1 MGTGKTSNVMEPSLI
16 SLRSEERVP
25 DGQLLERFIFHRDET
40 AFTDLVHRY
49 GTLVLGVCQRVLG
62 DSHQAEDAFQA
73 TFLVLVRKARI
84 LDRSGPLGNWL
95 YAVAYRTAT
104 KARMVATRRRAR
116 ERQAMYSTSEPFT
129 VENQAWDE
137 LRPILDEEL
146 SQMPRK
152 YRAPLVLC
160 YLEGKTQ
167 QEAAQALGWPSGSM
181 SRRMNRARQLLRDRL
196 EKRGVA
202 NSISVGVLF
211 WLLQQKATAGVV
223 SSALAGST
231 VEAALAC
238 AAGETFSATA
248 AATLAQEVIQAA
260 ATSRRKIGYVV
271 LAVVLLL
278 AVGGFVS
285 AAWMYETARSA
296 HSTMDKPIPPPP
308 SVDLPGDAVD
318 PAAAAAT
325 QQAIQNL
332 PSCHK

>member
-1 MGTGKTSNVMEPSLI
+1 MEPSVI

-104 KARMVATRRRAR
+104 KARMTAARRRAR
-116 ERQAMYSTSEPFT
+116 ERQAMYSASEPFS

-137 LRPILDEEL
+137 MRPILDEEL

-211 WLLQQKATAGVV
+211 WLLQQKHGR
-223 SSALAGST
+223 GSPG
-231 VEAALAC
+231 LRRRRNYYC
-238 AAGETFSATA
+238 DRGRDSGSGSHP
-248 AATLAQEVIQAA
+248 
-260 ATSRRKIGYVV
+260 SRRQEPSQNWLCSPGHYPVIGCWRVCV
-271 LAVVLLL
+271 
-278 AVGGFVS
+278 
-285 AAWMYETARSA
+285 R
-296 HSTMDKPIPPPP
+296 
-308 SVDLPGDAVD
+308 SVDV
-318 PAAAAAT
+318 
-325 QQAIQNL
+325 
-332 PSCHK
+332 

>member
-1 MGTGKTSNVMEPSLI
+1 MC
-16 SLRSEERVP
+16 SEERAS

-49 GTLVLGVCQRVLG
+49 GTLVLGVCQRVLC
-62 DSHQAEDAFQA
+62 DTHQAEDAFQA

-104 KARMVATRRRAR
+104 KARMTAARRRAR
-116 ERQAMYSTSEPFT
+116 ERQAMYATSEPCT
-129 VENQAWDE
+129 VEDQAWGE

-146 SQMPRK
+146 SHLPRK

-167 QEAAQALGWPSGSM
+167 QEAAEALGWPSGSM

-211 WLLQQKATAGVV
+211 WLLLQKATASVV
-223 SSALAGST
+223 SSSLAEST
-231 VEAALAC
+231 IHAAMVC
-238 AAGETFSATA
+238 AAGETLAPTA
-248 AATLAQEVIQAA
+248 ATTLAQEVIQAA
-260 ATSRRKIGYVV
+260 AEPRRKLTYAI
-271 LAVVLLL
+271 LAITLLL
-278 AVGGFVS
+278 GVAGFVS
-285 AAWMYETARSA
+285 AAWMYETARPA
-296 HSTMDKPIPPPP
+296 YSTMDEPIPPEPAVNLGADE
-308 SVDLPGDAVD
+308 VD
-318 PAAAAAT
+318 AAASAAREKAT

-332 PSCHK
+332 PNCHTPCTPSNGQGGR

>member
-1 MGTGKTSNVMEPSLI
+1 MGTGKTSNVMEPPVI
-16 SLRSEERVP
+16 SLRSEERIT

-104 KARMVATRRRAR
+104 KARMVAARRRAR

-146 SQMPRK
+146 SQLPRK

-211 WLLQQKATAGVV
+211 WLLQQKATAGMV

-231 VEAALAC
+231 VKAALAC
-238 AAGETFSATA
+238 AAGETIMATA
-248 AATLAQEVIQAA
+248 AATLAQDVIQAA
-260 ATSRRKIGYVV
+260 AKSRRKVGYVV
-271 LAVVLLL
+271 LAIILLL

-296 HSTMDKPIPPPP
+296 YSTMDKPIPPPP
-308 SVDLPGDAVD
+308 SVELPGDAVD

-325 QQAIQNL
+325 QPAIQNL